1 MKVSSR
7 RACKVAAVLVAFSLG
22 GCGLWPFGD
31 KEPATVTAKPSTRAA
46 ADRASPAPRS
56 QVPLPVRGTLA
67 VFVDPKVNEARA
79 VSSYGL
85 DEKRFNER
93 SMLGEAAMK
102 SFRGIFTQ
110 VAPFAEGKDTEA
122 LLSLT
127 GDSYYNPIMHTYYV
141 NVRASIYI
149 GDSPDSLGTFKAKA
163 QYDGGQN
170 DPDAFLRAYGKAT
183 DDIARQIVASAE
195 FAEALKPVQ

>member
-7 RACKVAAVLVAFSLG
+7 SATTVAAVCVALSLP
-22 GCGLWPFGD
+22 GCGLWSSGD
-31 KEPATVTAKPSTRAA
+31 KAPGTITANPSTRGS
-46 ADRASPAPRS
+46 ADRASAARSS
-56 QVPLPVRGTLA
+56 QVPLPIRGTLA

-93 SMLGEAAMK
+93 TMIAQAAMK
-102 SFRGIFTQ
+102 SFRGVYAQ
-110 VAPFAEGKDTEA
+110 VAPFQEGKDTEA

-127 GDSYYNPIMHTYYV
+127 GDSYYNPIMQTYYV
-141 NVRASIYI
+141 NVRASMYV

-170 DPDAFLRAYGKAT
+170 DTDAFLRSYTKAT
-183 DDIARQIVASAE
+183 DDIARQIVSSPE
-195 FAEALKPVQ
+195 FAEAVKSAQ

>member
-7 RACKVAAVLVAFSLG
+7 SASKAAAVLIALSLS
-22 GCGLWPFGD
+22 GCGLWPWGD
-31 KEPATVTAKPSTRAA
+31 KEAATVSAKPSTRDATE
-46 ADRASPAPRS
+46 RGSPAPRS

-67 VFVDPKVNEARA
+67 IFVDPKVNEARA

-93 SMLGEAAMK
+93 TMIAQAATK
-102 SFRGIFTQ
+102 SFRGVYAQ
-110 VAPFAEGKDTEA
+110 VAPFQEGNDTEA

-163 QYDGGQN
+163 QYDGGMN
-170 DPDAFLRAYGKAT
+170 DPDAFLRAYTKAT
-183 DDIARQIVASAE
+183 DDIARQIVASTE
-195 FAEALKPVQ
+195 FAEAVKAAQ